1 MGIAEVRLYLSGKIP
16 EEIFDHYGKETV
28 KC

>member
-1 MGIAEVRLYLSGKIP
+1 MGKAEMRLYLSGKIP
-16 EEIFDHYGKETV
+16 EEIFDHYGKETE